1 VTPALIFSGLAVLA
15 VTCADP
21 VAQLLAS
28 DMRDAIHRAGR
39 SLKGVAADIDVP
51 LNKLYD
57 QLNGH
62 TPFTYCWRVLCLPD
76 VRVEFFD
83 IQAQRVNA
91 VFVRVEEMR
100 ELVVTVKALACE
112 RAKRR
117 MAKASLPH
125 VGQKAQAV

>member
-1 VTPALIFSGLAVLA
+1 MTPALVFSGLAVLA

-21 VAQLLAS
+21 IAQLLAS

-100 ELVVTVKALACE
+100 DLIAEVRQFTTSA
-112 RAKRR
+112 RKR
-117 MAKASLPH
+117 MVKASLPTI
-125 VGQKAQAV
+125 GRKAEAM